1 MMDEDLSQIVCVP
14 LAPALATQE
23 RLDAVRSA
31 CVYIAKYATKPLVKK
46 KRERPLYTYN
56 FSPPSTPRGNHT
68 IAIDAKY
75 SEGEAS
81 LVLPGEAL
89 VDGIEV
95 LAGSPMPSLRYD
107 SDDSDADIND
117 LLLPAPLV
125 GELEEDDQLQLPAP
139 LVGVY
144 DQATIVESQWRG
156 PRHVHYLFDE
166 LPFGGLV
173 TILMGDF
180 SQIPCIPP
188 PTLVCELRSEG

>member
-31 CVYIAKYATKPLVKK
+31 CIYIAKYATKPLVKK

-75 SEGEAS
+75 SEGEA
-81 LVLPGEAL
+81 
-89 VDGIEV
+89 
-95 LAGSPMPSLRYD
+95 GSPMPSLRYD
-107 SDDSDADIND
+107 IDDSDADIND

-125 GELEEDDQLQLPAP
+125 GELEEDDELPLQLPAP

-144 DQATIVESQWRG
+144 EQAAIVESQWRG